1 MVVSSSF
8 ANDAEYN
15 ENIDNINY
23 RYPISGHV
31 LYLQV
36 GKEVR
41 GLKCIFPNRN
51 NGGDLLRPLQQ
62 TSTTLSQPRKKQ
74 NEIELV
80 IVPAVEGRILKFEG
94 NALHAVPRPADLWLL
109 PFVKGAAQH
118 SPEETWGRSVIL
130 FNTWPGDEDPPL
142 DVPLNRNYSN
152 QSMREDMLI

>member
-23 RYPISGHV
+23 HYPISSHV

-62 TSTTLSQPRKKQ
+62 TSTTLSQPRMKQ

-94 NALHAVPRPADLWLL
+94 NALHAVPGPTDLWL
-109 PFVKGAAQH
+109 
-118 SPEETWGRSVIL
+118 
-130 FNTWPGDEDPPL
+130 
-142 DVPLNRNYSN
+142 
-152 QSMREDMLI
+152 